1 MSGREDLPPSSP
13 CGLLSLLLLHTAG
26 FFAKDEEPGCQI
38 LSLCPWQG
46 RLLHLF
52 FKEAFFALGEF
63 FSFLLWEIASSF
75 PQNIPHLLFKQGAL
89 GELWSLKRD
98 GGVVKSFV

>member
-1 MSGREDLPPSSP
+1 MSGLEDLPPSSP
-13 CGLLSLLLLHTAG
+13 CGFSLLLLHTAG

-52 FKEAFFALGEF
+52 FKEAFLHLGNF
-63 FSFLLWEIASSF
+63 FLFSYGKLLHHF
-75 PQNIPHLLFKQGAL
+75 PKIYRTSCLNRVPL
-89 GELWSLKRD
+89 
-98 GGVVKSFV
+98 KSFGA